1 MSMIKPASVLIA
13 TLGSEAQVVTAAYD
27 LLTARGEQLSSVSV
41 IHTQTSDPAIS
52 QAVERLKSHFI
63 PTCPVEWVCLAT
75 EEGFPMDDV
84 DSPLSARAAFQ
95 AIYREVRR
103 AKQEGLRVHLSIAGG
118 RKTMAV
124 FGMTTAQL
132 LFDENDCL
140 WHLISAGEFLTSK
153 RLRPLPGDQVELVEI
168 PVILWSQL
176 SPPALLLVQES
187 DPYLALEKV
196 RALQLEERI
205 TNARSFLRGSLTPG
219 EYPVV
224 ELLVR
229 EGLSDQEIAARLSL
243 SPRTVEQHLRSA
255 YSKAA
260 AHWELDQIG
269 RAQLIALLNYYFTMQ
284 IRDNPHDRK
293 NPVL

>member
-1 MSMIKPASVLIA
+1 MMKPASVLIA
-13 TLGSEAQVVTAAYD
+13 TLGSEPQVVTAAYD
-27 LLTARGEQLSSVSV
+27 LLTAQGERLSNVSV
-41 IHTQTSDPAIS
+41 IHTHTSDPIIF
-52 QAVERLKSHFI
+52 QAVERLKNHFT
-63 PTCPVEWVCLAT
+63 PACPVDWVCLASR
-75 EEGFPMDDV
+75 EGFLLDDV

-95 AIYREVRR
+95 AIYREVHH

-132 LFDENDCL
+132 LFDENDRL
-140 WHLISAGEFLTSK
+140 WHLISAGEFLASK
-153 RLRPLPGDQVELVEI
+153 RLHPLPGDQVELVEI

-176 SPPALLLVQES
+176 SPSALLLAQEG
-187 DPYLALEKV
+187 DPYIALEKV
-196 RALQLEERI
+196 RALQLEEKI
-205 TNARSFLRGSLTPG
+205 TNARSFLLGSLTPG

-229 EGLSDQEIAARLSL
+229 EGLSDHEIAARLSL

-260 AHWELDQIG
+260 AHWELDQVG
-269 RAQLIALLNYYFTMQ
+269 RSQLIALLNYYFTMQ
-284 IRDNPHDRK
+284 IRENPHDRGTA
-293 NPVL
+293 VL